1 MIRDHPSPS
10 AAPAEHRCDDDAA
23 SAAQDLAQLRARGVL
38 RRAVEAFGEV
48 CGEACGESCGEA
60 CGESAASP
68 DHTPLDHDAVD
79 AALGGGLARG
89 AVHEILAE
97 EAGDCGAAHGFA
109 LALALRLNRGGAM
122 LWIQEERARAEDGAP
137 YPQGIAM
144 MAGKVMAGSMTA
156 KNAFDPA
163 RIIMVRTRDA
173 RSTLWA
179 MEQGLRCPGLDTVL
193 AEVTGLAGA
202 CDLTAS
208 RRLVLAAREGG
219 ATGLLVQA
227 GSGARDLKI
236 ASAART
242 RWLIGAHPSR
252 RGLAGEPGR
261 AVWRLH
267 LARHRGGRE
276 GRWLREWDHEHGRFS
291 AIGAGEGE
299 AASRS
304 GASQALSGD
313 LPALPRERA
322 DQARR
327 FLAERAV
334 AG

>member
-1 MIRDHPSPS
+1 MLPGR
-10 AAPAEHRCDDDAA
+10 APASDDSLAD
-23 SAAQDLAQLRARGVL
+23 AAQDLAQLRARGVL

-48 CGEACGESCGEA
+48 CGESS
-60 CGESAASP
+60 GESAASP
-68 DHTPLDHDAVD
+68 DHAPLDHGAIDAV
-79 AALGGGLARG
+79 LGGGLARG

-144 MAGKVMAGSMTA
+144 MAGKVMAG
-156 KNAFDPA
+156 NAFDPA
-163 RIIMVRTRDA
+163 RIIMLRTRDS

-261 AVWRLH
+261 AAWRLH

-291 AIGAGEGE
+291 AIGAGEAE

-327 FLAERAV
+327 ALAERAV

>member
-1 MIRDHPSPS
+1 MIPNHPSPS
-10 AAPAEHRCDDDAA
+10 AAQETGQG
-23 SAAQDLAQLRARGVL
+23 AAQDLAQLRARGVL
-38 RRAVEAFGEV
+38 RRAVEAFGE
-48 CGEACGESCGEA
+48 AHA
-60 CGESAASP
+60 ESAGAG
-68 DHTPLDHDAVD
+68 DHAPLDHDAID
-79 AALGGGLARG
+79 AVLGGGLARG
-89 AVHEILAE
+89 ALHEILPE

-109 LALALRLNRGGAM
+109 LALALRLDRGGAM

-144 MAGKVMAGSMTA
+144 MAGRMMAGRMTA
-156 KNAFDPA
+156 GNVTSGKAFDPA
-163 RIIMVRTRDA
+163 RIIMLRTRDA

-227 GSGARDLKI
+227 GSGARGLKI

-261 AVWRLH
+261 AAWRLH

-276 GRWLREWDHEHGRFS
+276 GRWLGEWDHEYGRFS
-291 AIGAGEGE
+291 AIGAGES
-299 AASRS
+299 AA
-304 GASQALSGD
+304 ASQALSGD
-313 LPALPRERA
+313 LPALPRERTN
-322 DQARR
+322 QIPGLVARG
-327 FLAERAV
+327 FCAERAV

>member
-1 MIRDHPSPS
+1 MIRNFPSPS
-10 AAPAEHRCDDDAA
+10 APSADSRSGDDAA
-23 SAAQDLAQLRARGVL
+23 SAVQTLAQLRARGVL
-38 RRAVEAFGEV
+38 RRAVEAFGEI
-48 CGEACGESCGEA
+48 CGESYGESCGEA

-144 MAGKVMAGSMTA
+144 MAGKMMAAPG
-156 KNAFDPA
+156 FDPA
-163 RIIMVRTRDA
+163 RIIMLRTRDA

-208 RRLVLAAREGG
+208 RRLVLAARDGG

-242 RWLIGAHPSR
+242 RWLIGAHQSR

-291 AIGAGEGE
+291 AIRAGQGA
-299 AASRS
+299 A
-304 GASQALSGD
+304 ASQALSGD
-313 LPALPRERA
+313 LSALSRERT
-322 DQARR
+322 DQARGA
-327 FLAERAV
+327 LA
-334 AG
+334 G

>member
-1 MIRDHPSPS
+1 MLPGR
-10 AAPAEHRCDDDAA
+10 APASDDSLAD
-23 SAAQDLAQLRARGVL
+23 AAQDLAQLRARGVL

-48 CGEACGESCGEA
+48 CGESCGESS
-60 CGESAASP
+60 GESAASP
-68 DHTPLDHDAVD
+68 DHASLDHDAVD

-144 MAGKVMAGSMTA
+144 MAGNVTAGSMTA

-291 AIGAGEGE
+291 AIGA
-299 AASRS
+299 A
-304 GASQALSGD
+304 ASQALSGD

-322 DQARR
+322 DQARG
-327 FLAERAV
+327 FLAQRAV

>member
-1 MIRDHPSPS
+1 MLPGR
-10 AAPAEHRCDDDAA
+10 APASDDSLAD
-23 SAAQDLAQLRARGVL
+23 AAQDLAQLRARGVL

-48 CGEACGESCGEA
+48 CGESCGESS
-60 CGESAASP
+60 GESAASP
-68 DHTPLDHDAVD
+68 DHAPLDHDAVD

-144 MAGKVMAGSMTA
+144 MAGNVTAGSMTAGSMTA

-291 AIGAGEGE
+291 AIGA
-299 AASRS
+299 A
-304 GASQALSGD
+304 ASQALSGD

-322 DQARR
+322 DQARG
-327 FLAERAV
+327 FLAQRAV

>member
-1 MIRDHPSPS
+1 MPGC
-10 AAPAEHRCDDDAA
+10 APATDDSLADDAS

-38 RRAVEAFGEV
+38 RRAVEAFGES
-48 CGEACGESCGEA
+48 CGESHAARAEA
-60 CGESAASP
+60 D
-68 DHTPLDHDAVD
+68 DHAPLDHDAVD
-79 AALGGGLARG
+79 TVLGGGLARG

-144 MAGKVMAGSMTA
+144 MARKTMAGKTMAGNVTA

-261 AVWRLH
+261 AAWRLH

-291 AIGAGEGE
+291 AIGAGEGA

-304 GASQALSGD
+304 GASQALSGN
-313 LPALPRERA
+313 LPALPHQRT
-322 DQARR
+322 DQARG
-327 FLAERAV
+327 V
-334 AG
+334 AAG

>member
-10 AAPAEHRCDDDAA
+10 AAPAEHRCDDDAS
-23 SAAQDLAQLRARGVL
+23 SAAQDLAQLRARGML
-38 RRAVEAFGEV
+38 RRAVEAFGEA
-48 CGEACGESCGEA
+48 CGEAHAAHAEA
-60 CGESAASP
+60 G
-68 DHTPLDHDAVD
+68 DHAPLDHDAVD
-79 AALGGGLARG
+79 AVLGGGLTRG

-144 MAGKVMAGSMTA
+144 MAGNSMA
-156 KNAFDPA
+156 KNVFDPA
-163 RIIMVRTRDA
+163 RIIMLRTRDA

-242 RWLIGAHPSR
+242 RWLIGAHQSR

-261 AVWRLH
+261 AAWRLH

-291 AIGAGEGE
+291 AIGAGEGT
-299 AASRS
+299 AAARS

-313 LPALPRERA
+313 LHALPHQRA
-322 DQARR
+322 DQARGGAAR
-327 FLAERAV
+327 RV
-334 AG
+334 AAAR

>member
-1 MIRDHPSPS
+1 MLPGR
-10 AAPAEHRCDDDAA
+10 APATDDSLADDAS

-38 RRAVEAFGEV
+38 QRAVEAFGEI
-48 CGEACGESCGEA
+48 CGASYGES

-68 DHTPLDHDAVD
+68 DHTPLDHDAID
-79 AALGGGLARG
+79 AVLGGGLARG

-97 EAGDCGAAHGFA
+97 EAGDCGATHGFA

-122 LWIQEERARAEDGAP
+122 LWIQEERARAENGAP
-137 YPQGIAM
+137 YPQGLAM
-144 MAGKVMAGSMTA
+144 MAGGNVAGRV
-156 KNAFDPA
+156 FDPA

-227 GSGARDLKI
+227 GSGARGLKI

-242 RWLIGAHPSR
+242 RWLIGAHQSR

-261 AVWRLH
+261 AAWRLH

-276 GRWLREWDHEHGRFS
+276 GRWLREWDHEQGRFS
-291 AIGAGEGE
+291 AIGAGES
-299 AASRS
+299 AA
-304 GASQALSGD
+304 ASQALSGD
-313 LPALPRERA
+313 LSAFPRERT

-327 FLAERAV
+327 ALA
-334 AG
+334 G

>member
-1 MIRDHPSPS
+1 MAPNHPSPS
-10 AAPAEHRCDDDAA
+10 AAQETGQG
-23 SAAQDLAQLRARGVL
+23 AAQDLAQLRARGVL
-38 RRAVEAFGEV
+38 RRAVEAFGE
-48 CGEACGESCGEA
+48 AHA
-60 CGESAASP
+60 ESAGAG
-68 DHTPLDHDAVD
+68 DHAPLDHDAID
-79 AALGGGLARG
+79 AVLGGGLARG
-89 AVHEILAE
+89 ALHEILPE

-109 LALALRLNRGGAM
+109 LALALRLDRGGAM

-144 MAGKVMAGSMTA
+144 MAGRMIAGRVTA
-156 KNAFDPA
+156 AKAFDPA
-163 RIIMVRTRDA
+163 RIIMLRTRDA

-227 GSGARDLKI
+227 GSGARGLKI

-261 AVWRLH
+261 AAWRLH

-276 GRWLREWDHEHGRFS
+276 GRWLREWDHAYGRFS
-291 AIGAGEGE
+291 AIGAGES
-299 AASRS
+299 AA
-304 GASQALSGD
+304 ASQALSGD
-313 LPALPRERA
+313 LPALPRERT

-327 FLAERAV
+327 ALAERAV

>member
-1 MIRDHPSPS
+1 MAPNHPSPS
-10 AAPAEHRCDDDAA
+10 TAQE
-23 SAAQDLAQLRARGVL
+23 AAQDLAQLRARGVL
-38 RRAVEAFGEV
+38 RRAVEAFGE
-48 CGEACGESCGEA
+48 AHA
-60 CGESAASP
+60 ESAGAG
-68 DHTPLDHDAVD
+68 DHAPLDHDAID
-79 AALGGGLARG
+79 AVLGGGLARG
-89 AVHEILAE
+89 ALHEILPE

-109 LALALRLNRGGAM
+109 LALALRLDRGGAM

-144 MAGKVMAGSMTA
+144 MAGRMIAGRVTA
-156 KNAFDPA
+156 AKAFDPA
-163 RIIMVRTRDA
+163 RIIMLRTRDA

-227 GSGARDLKI
+227 GSGARGLKI

-261 AVWRLH
+261 AAWRLH

-276 GRWLREWDHEHGRFS
+276 GRWLGEWDHEYGRFS
-291 AIGAGEGE
+291 AIGTA
-299 AASRS
+299 
-304 GASQALSGD
+304 ASQALSGD
-313 LPALPRERA
+313 FSALPRERT
-322 DQARR
+322 DQIPGLVARGFR
-327 FLAERAV
+327 AERAV

>member
-1 MIRDHPSPS
+1 MPSGRMPVGDVACAGEGS
-10 AAPAEHRCDDDAA
+10 AGDGAS
-23 SAAQDLAQLRARGVL
+23 SAAQDLAQLRARGLL
-38 RRAVEAFGEV
+38 RRAVEAFGEAHAEPA
-48 CGEACGESCGEA
+48 GAG
-60 CGESAASP
+60 
-68 DHTPLDHDAVD
+68 DHAPLDHDAVD
-79 AALGGGLARG
+79 AVLGGGLARG
-89 AVHEILAE
+89 ALHEILAE

-137 YPQGIAM
+137 YPQGLAM
-144 MAGKVMAGSMTA
+144 MAGKMMAGS
-156 KNAFDPA
+156 AFDPA
-163 RIIMVRTRDA
+163 RIIMLRTRDA
-173 RSTLWA
+173 RSALWA

-227 GSGARDLKI
+227 GSGARGLKI

-242 RWLIGAHPSR
+242 RWLIGAHQSR

-261 AVWRLH
+261 PAWRLH

-276 GRWLREWDHEHGRFS
+276 GRWLREWDHEQGQFS
-291 AIGAGEGE
+291 AVTAGES
-299 AASRS
+299 AT
-304 GASQALSGD
+304 GASQALPGD
-313 LPALPRERA
+313 LPALPRERT
-322 DQARR
+322 DQTRRIAAAR
-327 FLAERAV
+327 
-334 AG
+334 

>member
-1 MIRDHPSPS
+1 MWQI
-10 AAPAEHRCDDDAA
+10 
-23 SAAQDLAQLRARGVL
+23 LR
-38 RRAVEAFGEV
+38 
-48 CGEACGESCGEA
+48 
-60 CGESAASP
+60 ESAASP
-68 DHTPLDHDAVD
+68 DHASLDHDTVD

-144 MAGKVMAGSMTA
+144 MAGNVTAGSMMA

-208 RRLVLAAREGG
+208 RRLVLAAREE
-219 ATGLLVQA
+219 A
-227 GSGARDLKI
+227 
-236 ASAART
+236 
-242 RWLIGAHPSR
+242 R
-252 RGLAGEPGR
+252 RGCSSRPAAVR
-261 AVWRLH
+261 A
-267 LARHRGGRE
+267 
-276 GRWLREWDHEHGRFS
+276 
-291 AIGAGEGE
+291 I
-299 AASRS
+299 
-304 GASQALSGD
+304 
-313 LPALPRERA
+313 
-322 DQARR
+322 
-327 FLAERAV
+327 
-334 AG
+334 

>member
-1 MIRDHPSPS
+1 MSHAEPAGAGDH
-10 AAPAEHRCDDDAA
+10 A
-23 SAAQDLAQLRARGVL
+23 
-38 RRAVEAFGEV
+38 
-48 CGEACGESCGEA
+48 
-60 CGESAASP
+60 
-68 DHTPLDHDAVD
+68 PLDHDAVD
-79 AALGGGLARG
+79 AVLGGGLARG

-137 YPQGIAM
+137 YPQGLAM
-144 MAGKVMAGSMTA
+144 MAGKMMAG
-156 KNAFDPA
+156 KAFDPA
-163 RIIMVRTRDA
+163 RIIMLRTRDA

-219 ATGLLVQA
+219 VTGLLVQA
-227 GSGARDLKI
+227 GSGARGLKI

-242 RWLIGAHPSR
+242 RWLVGANPSR

-304 GASQALSGD
+304 AASQALSGD

-322 DQARR
+322 HQARG
-327 FLAERAV
+327 AV

>member
-1 MIRDHPSPS
+1 M
-10 AAPAEHRCDDDAA
+10 
-23 SAAQDLAQLRARGVL
+23 
-38 RRAVEAFGEV
+38 
-48 CGEACGESCGEA
+48 
-60 CGESAASP
+60 
-68 DHTPLDHDAVD
+68 
-79 AALGGGLARG
+79 
-89 AVHEILAE
+89 HEILAE

-144 MAGKVMAGSMTA
+144 MAGKTMAGNSMA
-156 KNAFDPA
+156 GRAFDPA
-163 RIIMVRTRDA
+163 RIIMLRTRDA

-242 RWLIGAHPSR
+242 RWLIGAHQSR

-261 AVWRLH
+261 AAWRLH

-291 AIGAGEGE
+291 AIGAGEG
-299 AASRS
+299 AAAARS

-313 LPALPRERA
+313 LPALSRERA
-322 DQARR
+322 DQTRGGAARR
-327 FLAERAV
+327 GAAAR
-334 AG
+334 

>member
-1 MIRDHPSPS
+1 MQPDRAPVTDDTFADDASS
-10 AAPAEHRCDDDAA
+10 AAQD
-23 SAAQDLAQLRARGVL
+23 AAQDLARLRARGVL

-48 CGEACGESCGEA
+48 CGKSYGESYGEGAEAC
-60 CGESAASP
+60 
-68 DHTPLDHDAVD
+68 DHAPLDHDAID
-79 AALGGGLARG
+79 AVLGGGLARG

-109 LALALRLNRGGAM
+109 LALALRLDRGGAM

-144 MAGKVMAGSMTA
+144 MMGNNTAG
-156 KNAFDPA
+156 NAFDPA

-219 ATGLLVQA
+219 VTGLLVQA
-227 GSGARDLKI
+227 GSGARGLKI

-261 AVWRLH
+261 AAWRLH

-276 GRWLREWDHEHGRFS
+276 GRWLREWDHTHGRLD
-291 AIGAGEGE
+291 AIRAGGGA
-299 AASRS
+299 A
-304 GASQALSGD
+304 ASQALSGD
-313 LPALPRERA
+313 LPALPHERA
-322 DQARR
+322 DQIPGFVAPGFVARR
-327 FLAERAV
+327 ALAERAA